1 MILFCSSIPVS
12 CDSVCAFSAVR
23 CEKGLRETKL
33 HKFKSK
39 KWFKYAKQGT
49 YFNEQRRMTHPLLHS
64 GCFLSCT
71 SRRLLTWH
79 LMPAWLQPQWR
90 GSQYRRQSQPHSSRE
105 RRMVLSSAFSRASM
119 RAMPEARRRARRRLV
134 GRGWRKKQS
143 STSTPSTSR
152 SSSDTSSR
160 VSRSA
165 WAHSTVPF
173 LVSCGRQSVWADDNK
188 RLVLYLKPEHMII
201 MLKTDASKIAPSV
214 D

>member
-1 MILFCSSIPVS
+1 MSVFIS
-12 CDSVCAFSAVR
+12 CISNT
-23 CEKGLRETKL
+23 GLQFNQNISFVKW
-33 HKFKSK
+33 K
-39 KWFKYAKQGT
+39 KWENKCLCKMTSNLNDFKYSKQRGLF
-49 YFNEQRRMTHPLLHS
+49 YWAVKNDSFSVLLPAHAHQI
-64 GCFLSCT
+64 
-71 SRRLLTWH
+71 RQAILTWH

-90 GSQYRRQSQPHSSRE
+90 GSQYKRQSQPHSSRE
-105 RRMVLSSAFSRASM
+105 SRMALSSAFSRASM

-173 LVSCGRQSVWADDNK
+173 LVSCRWQIV
-188 RLVLYLKPEHMII
+188 
-201 MLKTDASKIAPSV
+201 
-214 D
+214 